1 MRLLRDINKKR
12 NNYFHSV
19 SNKGSVEIF
28 ILEYLLISLYKF
40 ILKLIVDLIISKLF
54 TFFTNLYDSLDS
66 FRI

>member
-1 MRLLRDINKKR
+1 MRLLSDINKKR

-19 SNKGSVEIF
+19 SNIGSIEIF